1 MELQLV
7 ITSDELLDYQRA
19 YREYICKFPSV
30 RQSELAWI
38 AMEIVDKLSAA
49 TSKKCGWAVSAT
61 IKPAVTRS
69 LSLLNVSDKPAKA
82 LRLAEL
88 ARKGPQT
95 EESDAAGETEIED
108 AIAAMSVP
116 PASKPKAAAETVS
129 RNSSLR
135 ARAEDRAR
143 RRRLRRFA
151 TKAPPERRTQ

>member
-108 AIAAMSVP
+108 AVEAMSVP
-116 PASKPKAAAETVS
+116 PAPKAKAAGPVS
-129 RNSSLR
+129 RDASLR

-151 TKAPPERRTQ
+151 TKAQPERRNR